1 MAVENNAG
9 INVTFIF
16 TVSVAASLKKGL
28 LSSKTATDKRLLWTQ
43 LKCVFNPWHIQSV
56 LGQGTETQ
64 NAPDA
69 AVIVSLC
76 AVGRKCL
83 KAQNKGQCVWVSRFT
98 VFILVPSSNI
108 RGCLKVNSSVSNS
121 VFTSDFYGTGSIT
134 SVWLIYC
141 FELLFLL

>member
-1 MAVENNAG
+1 MAVENNEG
-9 INVTFIF
+9 VNVTFIF

-28 LSSKTATDKRLLWTQ
+28 LSSKTVTDKRLLSTQ

-69 AVIVSLC
+69 AGIVSLC

-83 KAQNKGQCVWVSRFT
+83 KAQNKGQCV
-98 VFILVPSSNI
+98 
-108 RGCLKVNSSVSNS
+108 
-121 VFTSDFYGTGSIT
+121 
-134 SVWLIYC
+134 
-141 FELLFLL
+141 